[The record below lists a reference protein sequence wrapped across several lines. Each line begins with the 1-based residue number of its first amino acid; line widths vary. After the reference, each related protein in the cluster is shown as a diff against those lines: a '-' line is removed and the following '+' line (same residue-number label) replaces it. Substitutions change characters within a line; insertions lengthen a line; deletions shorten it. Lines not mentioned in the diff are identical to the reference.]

1 MACPS
6 LSHDR
11 VKNFSLSSARGSAK
25 KLTQETTTVVKR
37 YRRNISPKS
46 VSANNTSPSNQ
57 DEMKVQR
64 RDCLSGVVLS
74 AVLAGFAEQA
84 VALEIYEGSY
94 INTYQD
100 TKLPEGWRVIMASG
114 KKDTVLVAGVDTPN
128 GEVWWT
134 EAEVVGNILCIDFSK
149 KTNGKVGKL
158 EAKPL
163 ESRGNAP
170 VNEGTGLLFTDGSTW
185 KRYVPK
191 GSRTSDF
198 AGTFSDSKHP
208 EGWRMIAAV
217 GFNETIVVG
226 VDDPTRPG
234 WWTKGAAFH
243 F

>member
-1 MACPS
+1 M
-6 LSHDR
+6 
-11 VKNFSLSSARGSAK
+11 
-25 KLTQETTTVVKR
+25 
-37 YRRNISPKS
+37 
-46 VSANNTSPSNQ
+46 
-57 DEMKVQR
+57 
-64 RDCLSGVVLS
+64 
-74 AVLAGFAEQA
+74 
-84 VALEIYEGSY
+84 ALEIYEGSY

-114 KKDTVLVAGVDTPN
+114 KKDTVLVAGVDTPD

-134 EAEVVGNILCIDFSK
+134 EAEVVGNVLCIDFSK

-170 VNEGTGLLFTDGSTW
+170 VNEGTGLLFTDGSIW
-185 KRYVPK
+185 KRYAPK

-198 AGTFSDSKHP
+198 AGTFSDPKHP

-234 WWTKGAAFH
+234 WWTKGTLVKDFNKAKLLVDFSKKTGGKVGLLTAETVEKGIKFPDGNVWSRIS
-243 F
+243 